1 MVLLGLGLLIASV
14 SFLYYKHAP
23 AGWWT
28 FLERLNLRTGGS
40 IRNGDATGG
49 GTGKEGKKED
59 SAPRIIGAE
68 KQEDRAEKSSTSP
81 SSSPPNYQINAPAEN
96 STTTANA
103 PTFQISAPSQ
113 TPSIQPPSPPPTKAA
128 LDRAAMPPPPPLF
141 KKPTSAPTPKP
152 KTQTP
157 SSPTT
162 PRAHASQPPLQT
174 PNIPIFSLDATNSP
188 STSSD
193 LDLESESEFDQE
205 QEIPS
210 FPAANSAQRASNT
223 GSRAPP
229 RLTPLPAFKSTPT
242 ISPASLSTPTRGP
255 LPLPN
260 RSPLP
265 NRNPSSLLPN
275 RNPSSLL
282 TTSSLA
288 PPPTHTSIPSKPR
301 KKVLLTPNHSPL
313 DWARLTSSPTSNLRN
328 LPPSTPLLR
337 VPPSLLKQFT
347 GRKGK
352 DAWTVLGG
360 KVYNITPYLPYH
372 PGGEPDLLKC
382 AGRDGTK
389 LFGEVHP
396 WVNWEGMLEACL
408 VGISVGEEEFEG
420 VGGLEDM
427 D

>member
-28 FLERLNLRTGGS
+28 FLERFNLRAGNS
-40 IRNGDATGG
+40 IQEGDRNRDGDAK
-49 GTGKEGKKED
+49 GKGREGEREDLTWRIRGVEEQEKEK
-59 SAPRIIGAE
+59 G
-68 KQEDRAEKSSTSP
+68 DRGEKSSISP
-81 SSSPPNYQINAPAEN
+81 LSSSSSSNHKINAPAEKL
-96 STTTANA
+96 TTTTTTNA
-103 PTFQISAPSQ
+103 PTFQMTEPSQ
-113 TPSIQPPSPPPTKAA
+113 TPSIQPPSPPPNKAA

-141 KKPTSAPTPKP
+141 KKPTSTPKP
-152 KTQTP
+152 KPKTP

-162 PRAHASQPPLQT
+162 PRAHASQPSQT
-174 PNIPIFSLDATNSP
+174 PQIPIFSLDATNSP
-188 STSSD
+188 STS
-193 LDLESESEFDQE
+193 LDLESESEP
-205 QEIPS
+205 EIPS

-223 GSRAPP
+223 GSRVPP
-229 RLTPLPAFKSTPT
+229 RLNPLPAFKSTPT
-242 ISPASLSTPTRGP
+242 PTTSTLSNPTPNRG
-255 LPLPN
+255 PLPN

-265 NRNPSSLLPN
+265 NRTPSS
-275 RNPSSLL
+275 SLAAP
-282 TTSSLA
+282 SLA

-372 PGGEPDLLKC
+372 PGGEPELLKC
-382 AGRDGTK
+382 AGRDGTR

>member
-28 FLERLNLRTGGS
+28 FLERLNLRAGGS
-40 IRNGDATGG
+40 IQDGDRNRDRDADGKG
-49 GTGKEGKKED
+49 EEGKEGKDGKKED
-59 SAPRIIGAE
+59 STPRIIGVEGQE
-68 KQEDRAEKSSTSP
+68 KEKEDKVERSSTS
-81 SSSPPNYQINAPAEN
+81 SPPSNTTTNAPTQK
-96 STTTANA
+96 STTANNA

-113 TPSIQPPSPPPTKAA
+113 TPSMQPPSPPPSKAA

-141 KKPTSAPTPKP
+141 KKSTPTPKP
-152 KTQTP
+152 KTKTP

-162 PRAHASQPPLQT
+162 PRAHASQPPQQT
-174 PNIPIFSLDATNSP
+174 PNIPIFSLNATNSP
-188 STSSD
+188 STFP
-193 LDLESESEFDQE
+193 DLESEPESEP
-205 QEIPS
+205 EIPS

-223 GSRAPP
+223 GSRVPP
-229 RLTPLPAFKSTPT
+229 RLNPLPAFKSTST
-242 ISPASLSTPTRGP
+242 STPASLSTPTRGP

-265 NRNPSSLLPN
+265 NRNPSSLAAP
-275 RNPSSLL
+275 
-282 TTSSLA
+282 SLA

-313 DWARLTSSPTSNLRN
+313 DWARLTSSPNSNLRN

-372 PGGEPDLLKC
+372 PGGEPELLKC
-382 AGRDGTK
+382 AGRDGTR

>member
-23 AGWWT
+23 AEWWT
-28 FLERLNLRTGGS
+28 FLARLNLRSGNS
-40 IRNGDATGG
+40 IQEGDSNRDREAD
-49 GTGKEGKKED
+49 GKESKKSD
-59 SAPRIIGAE
+59 STPRITGIE
-68 KQEDRAEKSSTSP
+68 KEEQEKENKDRTEKSSTS
-81 SSSPPNYQINAPAEN
+81 SSPPNHTANTHPETSP
-96 STTTANA
+96 STNNA
-103 PTFQISAPSQ
+103 PTFQISEPSQ
-113 TPSIQPPSPPPTKAA
+113 TLPTPAAAPPNKAA
-128 LDRAAMPPPPPLF
+128 LDRAAMPPPPPLL
-141 KKPTSAPTPKP
+141 KRPTSTAKP
-152 KTQTP
+152 KTQTQTETQTP

-162 PRAHASQPPLQT
+162 PRAHASHPSQQT
-174 PNIPIFSLDATNSP
+174 PNIPIFSLDTTNSP
-188 STSSD
+188 SVSS
-193 LDLESESEFDQE
+193 DLESEPESEP
-205 QEIPS
+205 EIPS
-210 FPAANSAQRASNT
+210 FPAANSAQRASSNT
-223 GSRAPP
+223 GSRVPP
-229 RLTPLPAFKSTPT
+229 RLNPLPAFNTPPT
-242 ISPASLSTPTRGP
+242 SLSTP
-255 LPLPN
+255 LPN
-260 RSPLP
+260 RT
-265 NRNPSSLLPN
+265 PSSS
-275 RNPSSLL
+275 SSLRAP
-282 TTSSLA
+282 SLA
-288 PPPTHTSIPSKPR
+288 PPPTHKSIPSKPR
-301 KKVLLTPNHSPL
+301 KKVLLPPNHSPL

-372 PGGEPDLLKC
+372 PGGEPELLKC

>member
-28 FLERLNLRTGGS
+28 FLERLNLRPGGRIRDGGS
-40 IRNGDATGG
+40 NQNRDEDEKE
-49 GTGKEGKKED
+49 KEGKQED
-59 SAPRIIGAE
+59 STPRNIGVDGR
-68 KQEDRAEKSSTSP
+68 EDKEEKSSTLP
-81 SSSPPNYQINAPAEN
+81 SPPNHTINAPTRN
-96 STTTANA
+96 STAATNA

-113 TPSIQPPSPPPTKAA
+113 TPSIQPPSPPPSKAA

-141 KKPTSAPTPKP
+141 KKSSTTSTPTPKT
-152 KTQTP
+152 KTQPKTP

-174 PNIPIFSLDATNSP
+174 PQIPSFSLDTTN
-188 STSSD
+188 STSSSI
-193 LDLESESEFDQE
+193 DLESESEPE
-205 QEIPS
+205 PEPEIPS
-210 FPAANSAQRASNT
+210 FPAAHSAQRASNT
-223 GSRAPP
+223 GSRVPP
-229 RLTPLPAFKSTPT
+229 RLNPLPAFKSTT
-242 ISPASLSTPTRGP
+242 SSLSAPS
-255 LPLPN
+255 

-265 NRNPSSLLPN
+265 NRNPPSRSPLPN
-275 RNPSSLL
+275 RNPPSSSL
-282 TTSSLA
+282 TTPSLA
-288 PPPTHTSIPSKPR
+288 PPPSHTTIPSKPR

-337 VPPSLLKQFT
+337 VPPSLLKQFS

-372 PGGEPDLLKC
+372 PGGEPELLKC
-382 AGRDGTK
+382 AGRDGTR

>member
-14 SFLYYKHAP
+14 SFLCYKHAP

-28 FLERLNLRTGGS
+28 FLERLTLRAGNS
-40 IRNGDATGG
+40 IQNGDSNRDSDAD
-49 GTGKEGKKED
+49 GKGNEGKRED
-59 SAPRIIGAE
+59 STRRIIGVEEREKAE
-68 KQEDRAEKSSTSP
+68 ADRGEKSSTSP
-81 SSSPPNYQINAPAEN
+81 SSSSSSSSNYKINAPTQK
-96 STTTANA
+96 STTTPTTNA
-103 PTFQISAPSQ
+103 PAFQISEPSQ
-113 TPSIQPPSPPPTKAA
+113 FPSIQPPSPPPNKAA

-141 KKPTSAPTPKP
+141 KKPSSTPKP
-152 KTQTP
+152 KPQTP
-157 SSPTT
+157 TSPTT
-162 PRAHASQPPLQT
+162 PRAHASQPSPT
-174 PNIPIFSLDATNSP
+174 PQIPIFSLDATNS
-188 STSSD
+188 TSSPS
-193 LDLESESEFDQE
+193 DLESESEP
-205 QEIPS
+205 EIPS

-229 RLTPLPAFKSTPT
+229 RLNPLPAFKST
-242 ISPASLSTPTRGP
+242 STPTPSTLSAPARG
-255 LPLPN
+255 PLPN

-265 NRNPSSLLPN
+265 NRNPSS
-275 RNPSSLL
+275 SLAAP
-282 TTSSLA
+282 SLA

-372 PGGEPDLLKC
+372 PGGEPELLKC
-382 AGRDGTK
+382 AGRDGTR

>member
-28 FLERLNLRTGGS
+28 FLQRLNVQPGNNIQDGDS
-40 IRNGDATGG
+40 NRNGDGDG
-49 GTGKEGKKED
+49 DGDEKGKAKGGKKD
-59 SAPRIIGAE
+59 STPSITVAE
-68 KQEDRAEKSSTSP
+68 ERPKEKEHRAEKSSTSP
-81 SSSPPNYQINAPAEN
+81 SSL
-96 STTTANA
+96 STPQPNA
-103 PTFQISAPSQ
+103 PTLQISSPSQ
-113 TPSIQPPSPPPTKAA
+113 PISPPPSKAA
-128 LDRAAMPPPPPLF
+128 LDRAAMPPPPALF
-141 KKPTSAPTPKP
+141 KKPTPTPKP
-152 KTQTP
+152 QTRP
-157 SSPTT
+157 TPQSPTT
-162 PRAHASQPPLQT
+162 PRAHASQPSQGPA
-174 PNIPIFSLDATNSP
+174 IPIFSLDATNS
-188 STSSD
+188 SSLSSD
-193 LDLESESEFDQE
+193 AELDCELDSEP
-205 QEIPS
+205 EIPS

-223 GSRAPP
+223 GPRVPP
-229 RLTPLPAFKSTPT
+229 RLNPLPAFNPISASPSSSSTT
-242 ISPASLSTPTRGP
+242 SLSAPSRG
-255 LPLPN
+255 PLPN

-265 NRNPSSLLPN
+265 NRNPSSLAAP
-275 RNPSSLL
+275 
-282 TTSSLA
+282 SLA
-288 PPPTHTSIPSKPR
+288 PPPTHKSIPSKPR

-313 DWARLTSSPTSNLRN
+313 DWARLTSSPTANLRN

-372 PGGEPDLLKC
+372 PGGEPELLKC
-382 AGRDGTK
+382 AGRDGTR